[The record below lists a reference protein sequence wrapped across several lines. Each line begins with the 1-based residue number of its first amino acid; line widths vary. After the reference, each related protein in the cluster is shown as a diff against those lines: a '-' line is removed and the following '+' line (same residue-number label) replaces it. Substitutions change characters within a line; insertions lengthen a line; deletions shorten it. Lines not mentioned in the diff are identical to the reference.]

1 MYFKKNEGIALIQ
14 VLLISTILTLL
25 ALQFS
30 YTARQQVKTAQS
42 LIEREEARLLAY
54 SLKNKAIFTLLAF
67 ELRGINGLPDDLMQL
82 QNLRIG
88 GEKVRYSQ
96 VAQIKLED
104 LSGRLSIYHPTHPAW
119 ERFLTE
125 LGYTREQ
132 VKNIIQYL
140 IDVQDKDRKS
150 RYGVEPKFNDN
161 NMPYL
166 NRPFQSSTEAQKYL
180 QQYPVLLDN
189 YEKYIHHYANYE
201 ISMLHTPELI
211 SKAIIG
217 ESLPTNFAS
226 FEEGEKRDVSKYIT
240 GIIDSRY
247 PEESFSTFPSVYKRV
262 NIEIDTGN
270 VLWRDSI
277 DVKLNGLK
285 KPPYTLIG
293 RGNH

>member
-132 VKNIIQYL
+132 VKNNYIQNE
-140 IDVQDKDRKS
+140 RM
-150 RYGVEPKFNDN
+150 KFEFKNVG
-161 NMPYL
+161 
-166 NRPFQSSTEAQKYL
+166 L
-180 QQYPVLLDN
+180 QEN
-189 YEKYIHHYANYE
+189 KI
-201 ISMLHTPELI
+201 
-211 SKAIIG
+211 
-217 ESLPTNFAS
+217 
-226 FEEGEKRDVSKYIT
+226 
-240 GIIDSRY
+240 
-247 PEESFSTFPSVYKRV
+247 
-262 NIEIDTGN
+262 N
-270 VLWRDSI
+270 VLSPKHPQYKNDW
-277 DVKLNGLK
+277 
-285 KPPYTLIG
+285 
-293 RGNH
+293 